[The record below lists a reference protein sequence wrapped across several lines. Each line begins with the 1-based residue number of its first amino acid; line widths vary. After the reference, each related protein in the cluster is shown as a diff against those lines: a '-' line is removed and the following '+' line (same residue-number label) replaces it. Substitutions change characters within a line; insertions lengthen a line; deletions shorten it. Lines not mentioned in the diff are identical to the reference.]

1 FKDCPT
7 VGYFAPEGVQSFVA
21 KLAKVLGP
29 PLPGGGWPS
38 VFPARSPLGGQFV
51 TLGSLS
57 PTPPVIDDE
66 CMQVNS
72 CRSVVLD
79 AVEALPALERE
90 TLALVYYRG
99 MSCDEVADTMQISVA
114 TVRDRLHEGAR
125 RLLAG
130 VGDL

>member
-1 FKDCPT
+1 M
-7 VGYFAPEGVQSFVA
+7 
-21 KLAKVLGP
+21 
-29 PLPGGGWPS
+29 
-38 VFPARSPLGGQFV
+38 FPARSPLGGQFV

-79 AVEALPALERE
+79 AVESLPALERE

-114 TVRDRLHEGAR
+114 TVRDRLHEGRADCSP
-125 RLLAG
+125 
-130 VGDL
+130 VSGDL